1 MQVTETGGEKL
12 RRELTVVVPKDDFE
26 SRVAERLREVGQAAS
41 IPGFRPG
48 KVPMS
53 VLKTRFGKAARAETV
68 ETTVQET
75 AQRAMDDREWRPA
88 MPPAV
93 DIVTNEDGA
102 DLEYKLTVEVFP
114 DIPSVDFGAI
124 ELERMVVEVT
134 DERVEENLGLLA
146 ESRRTYSFSAGRAAA
161 EGDMLVIDYEGRID
175 GKPFEGGSAEGF
187 ELLLGRGQLFSEFD
201 ERLAGLVA
209 GDAREVG
216 VSFAGDRFAED
227 LRGKEAVFEVKIVEV
242 REPDPVLVDDS
253 FAESLGHENLAGL
266 REAIR
271 KDHERA
277 HQRTSRQRLKLKLLD
292 KLSEMID
299 IDVPPGLLEQ
309 QFDAA
314 WRDVERARE
323 AGELDADDREKSEE
337 ELRETYMN
345 IARRRV
351 TTGLLL
357 NEIVSKEGLAVSGDE
372 IAREMIQH
380 VNVLGPGGGGAEMM
394 ELYRRSPEAAETVR
408 NMLLE
413 EKAVDY
419 VLELAQ
425 VTDRVV
431 AEKEL
436 YGEPDGSADRKGVGE

>member
-1 MQVTETGGEKL
+1 MQVTETGSEKH
-12 RRELTVVVPKDDFE
+12 RRVLNVVVPKDDFE
-26 SRVAERLREVGQAAS
+26 SRVAERLKEVGQAAP

-48 KVPMS
+48 KVPIS
-53 VLKTRFGKAARAETV
+53 VLKARFGKAARAETV

-75 AQRAMDDREWRPA
+75 AQRAMDERELRPA
-88 MPPAV
+88 MPPAI

-102 DLEYKLTVEVFP
+102 DLEYKLTVEVLP

-134 DERVEENLGLLA
+134 DERVEENLGILA
-146 ESRRTYSFSAGRAAA
+146 ASRRTYSPGAGRAAA
-161 EGDMLVIDYEGRID
+161 EGDMVVIDYDGRID
-175 GKPFEGGSAEGF
+175 GEPFEGGSAEGF

-201 ERLAGLVA
+201 ERLVGLVA
-209 GDAREVG
+209 GDAREVS
-216 VSFAGDRFAED
+216 VSFADDRFPEN
-227 LRGKEAVFEVKIVEV
+227 LRGKEAAFEVKVVEV

-253 FAESLGHENLAGL
+253 LAESMGHESLAEL
-266 REAIR
+266 RAAIR
-271 KDHERA
+271 KDRERE
-277 HQRTSRQRLKLKLLD
+277 HLLDSRKRLKVDLFD

-299 IDVPPGLLEQ
+299 VDVPPGMLER
-309 QFDAA
+309 QFDAI

-323 AGELDADDREKSEE
+323 AGTLDEEDREKSEE

-351 TTGLLL
+351 STGLLL
-357 NEIVSKEGLAVSGDE
+357 NDVVDREGLAVSEDE
-372 IAREMIQH
+372 LTRGMFQHARALVATVGGSDEM
-380 VNVLGPGGGGAEMM
+380 L
-394 ELYRRSPEAAETVR
+394 ELYNRNPEVVEAIR
-408 NMLLE
+408 NALLE

-436 YGEPDGSADRKGVGE
+436 YGEPGESAEGVEE

>member
-1 MQVTETGGEKL
+1 MQVTETGSEKL
-12 RRELTVVVPKDDFE
+12 RREFTVVVPKDDFE

-41 IPGFRPG
+41 IRGFRPG
-48 KVPMS
+48 KIPMS
-53 VLKTRFGKAARAETV
+53 VLKTRFGKAARAEAV

-75 AQRAMDDREWRPA
+75 AQRAMDERELRPA

-102 DLEYKLTVEVFP
+102 DLEYKLTVDVIP
-114 DIPSVDFGAI
+114 DIPPVDFSAI

-134 DERVEENLGLLA
+134 DERVEENLGMLA
-146 ESRRTYSFSAGRAAA
+146 ESRRTYSPSAGRAAA
-161 EGDMLVIDYEGRID
+161 EGDLLVIDYDGRID
-175 GKPFEGGSAEGF
+175 GEPFEGGSAEGF

-201 ERLAGLVA
+201 ERLVGLVA

-216 VSFAGDRFAED
+216 VSFAGDGFAED

-253 FAESLGHENLAGL
+253 FAEALGHESLAEL

-271 KDHERA
+271 EDHERA
-277 HQRTSRQRLKLKLLD
+277 HRRSSRKQLKVDLLD
-292 KLSEMID
+292 KLSELID

-309 QFDAA
+309 QFDAI
-314 WRDVERARE
+314 WRDVEQARE
-323 AGELDADDREKSEE
+323 AGKLDADDREKSEE

-351 TTGLLL
+351 STGLLL
-357 NEIVSKEGLAVSGDE
+357 NEVVAREGLAVPDDE
-372 IAREMIQH
+372 LVREMGQH
-380 VNVLGPGGGGAEMM
+380 VNALGTRGGAEML
-394 ELYRRSPEAAETVR
+394 ELYRRSPEVSETLR

-419 VLELAQ
+419 VIELAQ

-436 YGEPDGSADRKGVGE
+436 YGDPGESTERKGVGE

>member
-1 MQVTETGGEKL
+1 
-12 RRELTVVVPKDDFE
+12 
-26 SRVAERLREVGQAAS
+26 
-41 IPGFRPG
+41 
-48 KVPMS
+48 
-53 VLKTRFGKAARAETV
+53 
-68 ETTVQET
+68 
-75 AQRAMDDREWRPA
+75 
-88 MPPAV
+88 
-93 DIVTNEDGA
+93 
-102 DLEYKLTVEVFP
+102 
-114 DIPSVDFGAI
+114 
-124 ELERMVVEVT
+124 
-134 DERVEENLGLLA
+134 
-146 ESRRTYSFSAGRAAA
+146 
-161 EGDMLVIDYEGRID
+161 MLVIDYEGRID
-175 GKPFEGGSAEGF
+175 GEPFEGGSAEGF

-266 REAIR
+266 REAVR

-357 NEIVSKEGLAVSGDE
+357 NEIVSKEGLAVSDDE
-372 IAREMIQH
+372 LAREMIQH
-380 VNVLGPGGGGAEMM
+380 VNALGTGGGAEMM
-394 ELYRRSPEAAETVR
+394 ELYRRSPEAAEAIR

-436 YGEPDGSADRKGVGE
+436 YGEPDGSADRKGAGE

>member
-12 RRELTVVVPKDDFE
+12 RRELTVVVPKDDLE

-53 VLKTRFGKAARAETV
+53 VLRTRFGKAARAEAV

-75 AQRAMDDREWRPA
+75 AQRAMDDRELRPA
-88 MPPAV
+88 MPPAI

-102 DLEYKLTVEVFP
+102 DLEFKLTVEVLP

-124 ELERMVVEVT
+124 ELERMVVEIT
-134 DERVEENLGLLA
+134 DERVEENLGLIA
-146 ESRRTYSFSAGRAAA
+146 ESRRTYSPRVGRAAA

-175 GKPFEGGSAEGF
+175 GEPFEGGSAEGF
-187 ELLLGRGQLFSEFD
+187 EFLLGRGQLFSEFD

-216 VSFAGDRFAED
+216 VSFAGDRFAEG

-242 REPDPVLVDDS
+242 REPDPVPVDDS
-253 FAESLGHENLAGL
+253 FAESLGHESLAEL

-271 KDHERA
+271 KEHERT
-277 HQRTSRQRLKLKLLD
+277 HQQSSRQRLKLELLD

-309 QFDAA
+309 EFDAI
-314 WRDVERARE
+314 WRGVERARE
-323 AGELDADDREKSEE
+323 AGELDAEDREKSEE
-337 ELRETYMN
+337 ELRETYVN

-351 TTGLLL
+351 ATALLL
-357 NEIVSKEGLAVSGDE
+357 REVVSREGLAVSDE
-372 IAREMIQH
+372 ELARGMVRH
-380 VNVLGPGGGGAEMM
+380 ANVRGGSETL
-394 ELYRRSPEAAETVR
+394 ELYRRSPEAAATIR
-408 NMLLE
+408 SMILE
-413 EKAVDY
+413 DKAVDY

-436 YGEPDGSADRKGVGE
+436 YGEPGGSADRKGVGE